1 MSGVWILRA
10 DVSEHS
16 VPFLGVLNFI
26 FIFIGDVTPTI
37 KMEQCVPKRRHIKF
51 RRQRVTQKKE
61 YNIQNTAKVWNH
73 ENKNVFT
80 MFKINIIYSLKYI
93 EWLTIFRVVRARKIY
108 KIYSEHF
115 TMSGILNCVN

>member
-1 MSGVWILRA
+1 
-10 DVSEHS
+10 
-16 VPFLGVLNFI
+16 
-26 FIFIGDVTPTI
+26 
-37 KMEQCVPKRRHIKF
+37 
-51 RRQRVTQKKE
+51 
-61 YNIQNTAKVWNH
+61 
-73 ENKNVFT
+73 